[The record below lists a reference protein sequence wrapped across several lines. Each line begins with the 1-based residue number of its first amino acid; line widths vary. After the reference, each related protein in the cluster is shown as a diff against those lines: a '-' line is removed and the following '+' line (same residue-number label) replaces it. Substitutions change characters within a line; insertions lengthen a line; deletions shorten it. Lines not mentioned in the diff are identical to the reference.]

1 MDSALIGV
9 ILAGAISLATAWV
22 TSNRVLTQIQT
33 KVDILW
39 KVYVE
44 DALSEARQAK
54 MISKNSPLTINRE
67 VWEELPRKL
76 RDDIRQSVYTWIK
89 LTKDPYDIA
98 LHVASEVSD
107 DLDFFI
113 TESGK
118 KWTLRQLRG
127 MIMAYAIDK
136 LRES

>member
-9 ILAGAISLATAWV
+9 MLAGAISLATAWV

-54 MISKNSPLTINRE
+54 MISRNSPLTINRE

-76 RDDIRQSVYTWIK
+76 RDDIRQSVYNWIK

-113 TESGK
+113 VESGK

-136 LRES
+136 LRDA